1 MQADDWENAL
11 KAIGEKEEGER
22 TEVGGESPLVIFR
35 YDACQR
41 REEKRE
47 DWVRKS
53 QATAQLW
60 ESLGWAKEASQDKDY
75 SLEGSHIK

>member
-53 QATAQLW
+53 QATA
-60 ESLGWAKEASQDKDY
+60 
-75 SLEGSHIK
+75 